1 MMGRMAKEKSG
12 NFGKVALGTVA
23 AALGGV
29 AIHDMTQTKNPILR
43 NYPVL
48 GHMRNMLTDIGPEL
62 RQYFIERD
70 WDGRPFNR
78 DQRNAIY
85 ERAKGKQSETSFGT
99 VQDVYATNHEHLVH
113 TLAPVE
119 MPDEPPR
126 ILVGGKDCAKPYS
139 ISMLNVSSMSFGSL
153 SKNAVRS
160 LNKGA
165 AMGGFAHNTGE
176 GGVSPYHKEF
186 GGDLVWQMGTGYFG
200 ARTPDGDFDPVKF
213 RDRAAD
219 DQIKMVEL
227 KVSQGAKPGIG
238 GVLPA
243 DKITKEV
250 SEIRGVPMGQDCI
263 SPAGHR
269 VFSTPVELIE
279 FIAKMREL
287 SGGKPAGFKLCVSSR
302 REVLAIC
309 KAIREVGTAPDFIVV
324 DGSEGGTGAAPID
337 FEDHMGMPL
346 THGLMTV
353 HNALVGTGLRDQI
366 KIGASGKVA
375 GGSDIV
381 MRMIQGADYTN
392 SARAMMMAVGC
403 IQAQRCHTGECPA
416 GVATQ
421 DPRRN
426 RAVVV
431 KDKAQA
437 VYNYHHTTV
446 NTAVRLMASMGV
458 TDPADLTPEMLRRNV
473 SPTDSR
479 SYANIYEWLRPGQLL
494 EDPPSSW
501 APDWKAASPDT
512 FRPV

>member
-1 MMGRMAKEKSG
+1 MGK
-12 NFGKVALGTVA
+12 
-23 AALGGV
+23 
-29 AIHDMTQTKNPILR
+29 
-43 NYPVL
+43 
-48 GHMRNMLTDIGPEL
+48 
-62 RQYFIERD
+62 
-70 WDGRPFNR
+70 
-78 DQRNAIY
+78 
-85 ERAKGKQSETSFGT
+85 
-99 VQDVYATNHEHLVH
+99 
-113 TLAPVE
+113 
-119 MPDEPPR
+119 
-126 ILVGGKDCAKPYS
+126 
-139 ISMLNVSSMSFGSL
+139 
-153 SKNAVRS
+153 
-160 LNKGA
+160 
-165 AMGGFAHNTGE
+165 
-176 GGVSPYHKEF
+176 
-186 GGDLVWQMGTGYFG
+186 
-200 ARTPDGDFDPVKF
+200 
-213 RDRAAD
+213 
-219 DQIKMVEL
+219 
-227 KVSQGAKPGIG
+227 
-238 GVLPA
+238 
-243 DKITKEV
+243 
-250 SEIRGVPMGQDCI
+250 DCI
-263 SPAGHR
+263 SPAAHR

-366 KIGASGKVA
+366 KLGASGKVA

-403 IQAQRCHTGECPA
+403 IQAQRCHTGECPT

-431 KDKAQA
+431 KDKSEA
-437 VYNYHHTTV
+437 VYNYHKTTV

-458 TDPADLTPEMLRRNV
+458 TDPADLTPEMLRRNI
-473 SPTDSR
+473 SPTESR
-479 SYANIYEWLRPGQLL
+479 SYASIYEWLRPGQLL

-501 APDWKAASPDT
+501 TADWKAASPDT